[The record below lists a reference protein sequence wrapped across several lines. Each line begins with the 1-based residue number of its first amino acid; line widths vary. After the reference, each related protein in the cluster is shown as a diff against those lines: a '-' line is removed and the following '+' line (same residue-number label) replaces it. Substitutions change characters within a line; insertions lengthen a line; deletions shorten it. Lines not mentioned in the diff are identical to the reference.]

1 MYNNIGKLIGFY
13 RKQRFRLTK
22 DIRYSQV
29 NFAKYNQRNICSQ
42 SKLSDIEN
50 GNVKI
55 PYTDNYH
62 YLIQNLDFIPIDY
75 FKVEGI
81 YSIFLAKFLYALQYE
96 DSESYFGLQ
105 VEFESK
111 LEKFD
116 KYFYLF
122 ELNEIIRFTFLSI
135 KGISLPNIKYF
146 DFYIDSIHCY
156 CNEMQ
161 CLILNLAFQLV
172 ESYDPSQEAINRIT
186 LLLMKNEI
194 KNSLIEV
201 LMGNLHISQGN
212 FKRAN
217 RILSLVKKDKLSDYL
232 KFKIDLLRFKMRTEK
247 LSTSK
252 LLVSL
257 QNFSTCYPNIC
268 RFEYYKPFL
277 HIATLLYSKKEY
289 DFSYKNYL
297 KAIEINPEVSC
308 LTLIYIFDCL
318 YELNR
323 LNEFE
328 SLKDISIQYLEKF
341 PKLYRDISS
350 FCSEL
355 SCDCS
360 SFLDTSM
367 LNSLFVNLSTLKH
380 DNQYIRIVR
389 KHLLLNVTKTHK
401 YKLFCDFEKFIYN
414 SKGVIRQMRT

>member
-29 NFAKYNQRNICSQ
+29 NFVKYNLRNICSQ

-75 FKVEGI
+75 YKVEGI
-81 YSIFLAKFLYALQYE
+81 YSIFLTKFLYALQYE
-96 DSESYFGLQ
+96 DSKSILNLQ
-105 VEFESK
+105 EEFENK
-111 LEKFD
+111 LEKFN

-122 ELNEIIRFTFLSI
+122 ELNEIIRFTFLAI
-135 KGISLPNIKYF
+135 KGRSLPNMKYF
-146 DFYIDSIHCY
+146 DFYIDSIYCY

-161 CLILNLAFQLV
+161 CLILNLAFQLID
-172 ESYDPSQEAINRIT
+172 SYGLSQEAINRIT
-186 LLLMKNEI
+186 LLVTKIKI
-194 KNSLIEV
+194 KNFLIE
-201 LMGNLHISQGN
+201 LLKANLHISQGN

-217 RILSLVKKDKLSDYL
+217 RILSLMKKVKLSDYL
-232 KFKIDLLRFKMRTEK
+232 KFKIDLLRFKMKIER
-247 LSTSK
+247 LSTSN
-252 LLVSL
+252 LLDSL
-257 QNFSTCYPNIC
+257 QYFSTCYHNIC

-277 HIATLLYSKKEY
+277 HIATLHYSKKEY
-289 DFSYKNYL
+289 DFSYKNFL
-297 KAIEINPEVSC
+297 KAIDINPEVSC

-323 LNEFE
+323 LDEFE

-360 SFLDTSM
+360 SFLDTSL

-389 KHLLLNVTKTHK
+389 KHLLLHVTKTHK

-414 SKGVIRQMRT
+414 SK